1 MNKVNKI
8 GWVLVL
14 TILIILVRF
23 FEGELF
29 YDPLFSYFK
38 SDYSNLPIP
47 EMNSIKFIGNIVLR
61 FFINT
66 CISLAIIWVIFNDK
80 EIIKLSSIIYIAF
93 FIILFCTLIYLLFFS
108 ETKNVF
114 AIFYV
119 RRFLI
124 HPILLL
130 VLIPAFY
137 FQKNN

>member
-1 MNKVNKI
+1 MSKVSKI
-8 GWVLVL
+8 GWVIVL
-14 TILIILVRF
+14 TILLILVRF
-23 FEGELF
+23 FEGEMF

-47 EMNSIKFIGNIVLR
+47 EMNSMKFIGNIILR

-66 CISLAIIWVIFNDK
+66 IISLAIIWVLFNDK
-80 EIIKLSSIIYIAF
+80 EIIKLSTIIYIAF
-93 FIILFCTLIYLLFFS
+93 FVILFITLIYLLFFS

-124 HPILLL
+124 QPLLLL
-130 VLIPAFY
+130 VLVPAFY